1 MKKIITRRVA
11 AVAGVAAAAAVG
23 MTSLA
28 AGGALAGPV
37 PGGKVTKTL
46 ADGTPVT
53 VALYDQNVNIQRAV
67 TNVQTS
73 REIWASGKVS
83 VTVGGKAE
91 GGSIKA
97 GYLVGCQVNFGASAG
112 VDTGI
117 STGDTSGF
125 PDADTANNTP
135 GGTATS
141 DAGVTLGPG
150 AVKTLW
156 LINTTSGSDT
166 AYDSYNV
173 NDYSFKGN
181 SGGVQYSQEQ
191 FGVDGCAGYASAQ
204 PIVQVTVSTK
214 SVKGVVTLRGAA
226 FSLG

>member
-11 AVAGVAAAAAVG
+11 AAAGVAAAAAVG
-23 MTSLA
+23 LTSLG
-28 AGGALAGPV
+28 AGGAVAGPV
-37 PGGKVTKTL
+37 AGGKVTKTL

-53 VALYDQNVNIQRAV
+53 IALYDQNINIHRAV

-73 REIWASGKVS
+73 REIWASGKVA
-83 VTVGGKAE
+83 VTVGGKAD

-97 GYLVGCQVNFGASAG
+97 GYLVGCQVTFGADAG

-117 STGDTSGF
+117 TTGDTEGF
-125 PDADTANNTP
+125 PNAETTKNTP
-135 GGTATS
+135 GASATS
-141 DAGVTLGPG
+141 KAGVTLGPG
-150 AVKTLW
+150 GVKTVW
-156 LINTTSGSDT
+156 LINTTSGDNT

-173 NDYSFKGN
+173 NDYSFTGN

-204 PIVQVTVSTK
+204 PIVQVTVSTD
-214 SVKGVVTLRGAA
+214 SVKGIVTLRGKP
-226 FSLG
+226 FSIG